1 VRLKTDQ
8 QRSYFSASVV
18 FLYENENNSHFF
30 WEFIMCDDKNDC
42 QCEKPENLKT
52 TPDECTPEQIKECHG
67 DEKDHPCV
75 ESDKE

>member
-1 VRLKTDQ
+1 
-8 QRSYFSASVV
+8 
-18 FLYENENNSHFF
+18 
-30 WEFIMCDDKNDC
+30 MCDDKNDS